1 MLGLTI
7 AAIVTVA
14 AGYLIVK
21 RAYAPAVLLVAGVVL
36 LAIAAFGD
44 IGLGLG
50 LKKSSGSIFFDIFLV
65 VENVMSTTLA
75 KLGLPIMCMAGFAK
89 YMDRVHAG
97 RALYDVVGGPLKY
110 VKSPYVLA
118 GMGLIVTQIVGL
130 AIPSAAGLALMMM
143 VTLYPVMI
151 RAGVPKMTAVCTIAA
166 SRFFDLGPGSANCLL
181 TAKTAN
187 IEWADY
193 FFHWQ
198 MPIYPFMLL
207 SMLISMYFAQRYWDK
222 KEGVEP
228 LTAEEMAALEM
239 DEKKASEEARIPKI
253 YALLPMLPLF
263 ILLLFNPVVLGQ
275 YGINVKVGVP
285 TAIVLSVMVAMIFD
299 VIRTRNVMDTM
310 DGLREFFKGM
320 GNALTVVIS
329 LIIAGQV
336 FGKGLISIG
345 AIKTLIDGAQSVGLG
360 AIPMVLA
367 MALVI
372 GIVSFLMGSGNA
384 PFFSF
389 APLIPEIAAR
399 YGIHTATMLLP
410 LQTMTGMGRTISPVT
425 GAIVAVAGLANVS
438 PFRVV
443 KRNAIPLAITT
454 VVYLIATFV
463 IFY

>member
-1 MLGLTI
+1 MLGLSI
-7 AAIVTVA
+7 ALVVTVA
-14 AGYLIVK
+14 AGYLIAK
-21 RAYAPAVLLVAGVVL
+21 RAYAPAVLLVAGIIM
-36 LAIAAFGD
+36 LAITAATGM
-44 IGLGLG
+44 GVGLG
-50 LKKSSGSIFFDIFLV
+50 LKKSTGMIFFDIFAV
-65 VENVMSTTLA
+65 VENVMSNTLS
-75 KLGLPIMCMAGFAK
+75 KLGLSIMCMAGFAK

-118 GMGLIVTQIVGL
+118 GMGLIVTQIVGM

-181 TAKTAN
+181 TARTAQ

-193 FFHWQ
+193 FINWQ
-198 MPIYPFMLL
+198 MKIYPFMLV
-207 SMLISMYFAQRYWDK
+207 SMLVCMYFCQKYWDK

-228 LTAEEMAALEM
+228 LSQEEKDALEV
-239 DEKKASEEARIPKI
+239 DEAKAASESRIPKI

-263 ILLLFNPVVLGQ
+263 ILLIFNPVVIGS
-275 YGINVKVGVP
+275 YGIKVKVGVP
-285 TAIVLSVMVAMIFD
+285 TAIVLSVMVAMLFD
-299 VIRTRNVMDTM
+299 LIRTRDVYDVMA
-310 DGLREFFKGM
+310 GVKEFFKGM
-320 GNALTVVIS
+320 GGALSVVVA

-345 AIKTLIDGAQSVGLG
+345 AVKAMIDGAQSVGLG

-367 MALVI
+367 MCAVI

-389 APLIPEIAAR
+389 APLIPEIASH
-399 YGIHTATMLLP
+399 YGIHTATMLFP
-410 LQTMTGMGRTISPVT
+410 MQTMTGMGRTISPVT
-425 GAIVAVAGLANVS
+425 GAIVAVAGLAHVS

-443 KRNAIPLAITT
+443 KRNAIPLLVTT
-454 VVYLIATFV
+454 AVYLIATFV
-463 IFY
+463 IMF